1 MLITTAAVEKEGANA
16 SARARALYE
25 RAIIFDANLEPPFAD
40 WPYPLEAAAIVRKSG
55 VNCAKLSLGG
65 TNCRYD
71 NVVAEVAWVQRFI
84 EASPDVFMQIRDAR
98 DFARAKEE
106 KRFGILFSFESTEM
120 LGGKP
125 ERIELFRNL
134 GVRVMQLSYNETSP
148 FGAGVLADRTLP
160 LTKDGRKAIENMNQV
175 GVALDLSHAGP
186 TTMKDAIAVST
197 KPVLLTHT
205 GCVAIHQHPRNK
217 TDEQLKAVADK
228 GGVVGIYVLPY
239 LTPSPQQP
247 HLDDYM
253 AHMCH
258 ALNVCGEDHVGIGSD
273 SVMSPFDTSPE
284 AMAEFNKERER
295 RKATGVAAPE
305 EDRPLYVEGLNHPRR
320 CETIADALL
329 TRGYSE
335 RIAEKV
341 LGLNFVNALTEIWK

>member
-1 MLITTAAVEKEGANA
+1 MLITTAAFGKESTNV
-16 SARARALYE
+16 SARTRALYK
-25 RAIIFDANLEPPFAD
+25 RALVFDANLEPPFAD
-40 WPYPLEAAAIVRKSG
+40 WPYPGEAAAIVRESG

-65 TNCRYD
+65 TNSPYD

-106 KRFGILFSFESTEM
+106 KRYGILFSFESTDM
-120 LGGKP
+120 LEGKP
-125 ERIELFRNL
+125 ERIELFRNF
-134 GVRVMQLSYNETSP
+134 GVRVMQLSYNKTSP
-148 FGAGVLADRTLP
+148 FGAGALADPALP
-160 LTKDGRKAIENMNQV
+160 LTEDGKKAIETMNQV

-186 TTMKDAIAVST
+186 TTMTDAIAAST

-205 GCVAIHQHPRNK
+205 GCIAIHQHPRNK

-239 LTPSPQQP
+239 LTPSPKQP
-247 HLDDYM
+247 NLDDYV

-273 SVMSPFDTSPE
+273 SLMSPFETSPE
-284 AMAEFNKERER
+284 AMAEFNKETER
-295 RKATGVAAPE
+295 RKAAGVAAPE

-320 CETIADALL
+320 CETITDALL
-329 TRGYSE
+329 KRGYSE
-335 RIAEKV
+335 RVAEKV

>member
-1 MLITTAAVEKEGANA
+1 MLTTTGKQGANV
-16 SARARALYE
+16 SDHARALYR
-25 RAIIFDANLEPPFAD
+25 RALVFDANLDPPFAD
-40 WPYPLEAAAIVRKSG
+40 WPYPREAAAMVRDSG
-55 VNCAKLSLGG
+55 VNCGKLSLGG
-65 TNCRYD
+65 TNSPYD
-71 NVVAEVAWVQRFI
+71 DVVAEVAWVQRFI

-106 KRFGILFSFESTEM
+106 KRYGILFSFESTDM
-120 LGGKP
+120 LEGKP
-125 ERIELFRNL
+125 ERIELFRNF
-134 GVRVMQLSYNETSP
+134 GVRVMQLSYNKTSP
-148 FGAGVLADRTLP
+148 FGAGVLADPALP
-160 LTKDGRKAIENMNQV
+160 LTEDGKKAIETMHQV

-186 TTMKDAIAVST
+186 TTMKDAIAAST

-239 LTPSPQQP
+239 LTPSPKQP
-247 HLDDYM
+247 KLDDYM

-273 SVMSPFDTSPE
+273 SPMSPFETSPE
-284 AMAEFNKERER
+284 AMAEFKKETDR
-295 RKATGVAAPE
+295 RTATGVAAPE

-329 TRGYSE
+329 KRGYSE
-335 RIAEKV
+335 RVTEKV
-341 LGLNFVNALTEIWK
+341 LGLNFVNALTEIWR